1 MVIFLTFA
9 PTFIILTISYEGL
22 FYFAFSATLVTWV
35 RLEHQMSEF
44 GKANLDKKTAVMN
57 GSNSG
62 HKSSNRETEKKRKD
76 EIEQGSKDLTSSS
89 RLMANSAPSS
99 HEKAD
104 RINTY
109 RILTLSDARI
119 ALFFLFLLQS
129 AFFSTGNQASISS
142 FSLDAVYRLIPVF
155 DPFSQAVLL
164 MFKILVPFSCIS
176 ASLGLLNRRLGV
188 APSAI
193 FMIVTALADII
204 TLNFFYMVRDEG
216 SWLEI
221 GSTLSQFCIASLMG
235 IFVAGLEF
243 ASEVFVGGVEF
254 KD

>member
-1 MVIFLTFA
+1 MFVYSRDSNKKSVI
-9 PTFIILTISYEGL
+9 
-22 FYFAFSATLVTWV
+22 
-35 RLEHQMSEF
+35 
-44 GKANLDKKTAVMN
+44 MN
-57 GSNSG
+57 GSDNVSKSIKPLSNKAMGQDQGG
-62 HKSSNRETEKKRKD
+62 HTKSTKPTKSVITTAEALNQKVDNE
-76 EIEQGSKDLTSSS
+76 
-89 RLMANSAPSS
+89 NV
-99 HEKAD
+99 
-104 RINTY
+104 Y
-109 RILTLSDARI
+109 RVLTLNDARI

-164 MFKILVPFSCIS
+164 MFKLLVPFACIS

-188 APSAI
+188 APSAL
-193 FMIVTALADII
+193 FMIVTALTDII

-221 GSTLSQFCIASLMG
+221 GSTLSQFCIASLLG

-243 ASEVFVGGVEF
+243 TSEVFVGGVEF
-254 KD
+254 EI

>member
-1 MVIFLTFA
+1 M
-9 PTFIILTISYEGL
+9 YEYGKR
-22 FYFAFSATLVTWV
+22 
-35 RLEHQMSEF
+35 RL
-44 GKANLDKKTAVMN
+44 GTKTAGMN
-57 GSNSG
+57 GSS
-62 HKSSNRETEKKRKD
+62 HVYKPSDRESRQKKRIDHEEK
-76 EIEQGSKDLTSSS
+76 QAAKGLSASSKPVAVLTPDS
-89 RLMANSAPSS
+89 LK
-99 HEKAD
+99 KAD
-104 RINTY
+104 DANTY
-109 RILTLSDARI
+109 RILALSDARI

-129 AFFSTGNQASISS
+129 AFFSTGNQASVSS

-155 DPFSQAVLL
+155 DPYSQGVLL
-164 MFKILVPFSCIS
+164 MFKILVPFACIS

-188 APSAI
+188 APSAL

-243 ASEVFVGGVEF
+243 ASGVFVGGVEF
-254 KD
+254 DV

>member
-35 RLEHQMSEF
+35 RLEHRIFVYSRRP
-44 GKANLDKKTAVMN
+44 DKKAVAMN
-57 GSNSG
+57 GSDNLSRPSES
-62 HKSSNRETEKKRKD
+62 KSNEAVEQEGRVHAKSIQPDTTTAKARHEKKD
-76 EIEQGSKDLTSSS
+76 NEGI
-89 RLMANSAPSS
+89 
-99 HEKAD
+99 
-104 RINTY
+104 Y
-109 RILTLSDARI
+109 RVLTLNDGRI

-155 DPFSQAVLL
+155 DPYSQGVLL
-164 MFKILVPFSCIS
+164 LFKLLVPFACIS

-188 APSAI
+188 APSAL
-193 FMIVTALADII
+193 FMIVTALTDII

-221 GSTLSQFCIASLMG
+221 GSTLSQFCIASLLG

-254 KD
+254 EV